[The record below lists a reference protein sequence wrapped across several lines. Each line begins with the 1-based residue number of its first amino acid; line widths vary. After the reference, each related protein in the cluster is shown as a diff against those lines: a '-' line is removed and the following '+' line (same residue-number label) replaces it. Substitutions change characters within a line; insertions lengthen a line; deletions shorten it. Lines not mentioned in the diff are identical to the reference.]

1 MWNRLNEL
9 SILSGLAFSKLGRC
23 VLISSLIW
31 RTGPLAIYIFPGIAA
46 KKQTP
51 LLYKLTTTHV
61 PNCFHVV
68 KAPSKAEGV
77 KVLLDD
83 VGNRNEIALEMA
95 P

>member
-1 MWNRLNEL
+1 MCSN
-9 SILSGLAFSKLGRC
+9 I
-23 VLISSLIW
+23 ISNLDNW
-31 RTGPLAIYIFPGIAA
+31 FFGTLIFPGIAA

-51 LLYKLTTTHV
+51 LLYKLTTTCV

-68 KAPSKAEGV
+68 KAPSQAEGV

-83 VGNRNEIALEMA
+83 IGNRNEIALEMA